1 MSFIPLPRSSSL
13 ARRGLNSVLALAC
26 ALTVVAPAA
35 GATTGSRAR
44 DLKQKA
50 GVARTAEAPKATPE
64 AGGARARHAAHARR
78 STPHGE
84 AAAAGATATRRA
96 APKADAAG
104 ATTTRQAAP
113 RAAAASATTR
123 QAAPKAAAA
132 GTTAARQATP
142 KATAASATSRQAT
155 PKATAARK
163 LAPRLVAG
171 AAGLAAATAGGRG
184 PARPGV
190 PAPEPLV
197 IEDLAWRRF
206 GLVLQ
211 TSAGFKPLV
220 SVLEHPHRFVIDM
233 PAAEFADPALKR
245 TIQVDQAGIRQV
257 RMSKQGAGV
266 RIVLDC
272 EAAPSF
278 QVMQLR
284 DRSMLVVARAGQEDP
299 GLKALVERFSDEG
312 EAADPAEGQQLAG
325 VWAKEAG
332 DRLTLHVGLSGTT
345 ALRYQLFQA
354 QPHQLRLRVP
364 GGAYTGSLPATGRLL
379 RRVEA
384 ARKGSTWNLE
394 VTLAE
399 GHYEVSET
407 RDDAGGI
414 TLVWERVDPRARDG
428 MPLVVIDP
436 GHGGADPGA
445 VGPSGRTE
453 KAACLGLARGLRDTL
468 RRRGYN
474 AILTRGV
481 DAEVY
486 LAPRLAMIE
495 RWQAD
500 MFVSLH
506 ANSHASHEANGLE
519 TFWRE
524 PGSQAFAETV
534 HRTVA
539 TLLRRPDRGTKQ
551 DRLYVLRHA
560 TVPSLLLETGF
571 ISNPGEERWLDDPAH
586 QGQAAFAIAA
596 GIENFRAAP
605 LVHRPLAAPGK
616 RLGEALIAAMRD
628 CHAP

>member
-1 MSFIPLPRSSSL
+1 VR
-13 ARRGLNSVLALAC
+13 A
-26 ALTVVAPAA
+26 VA
-35 GATTGSRAR
+35 
-44 DLKQKA
+44 
-50 GVARTAEAPKATPE
+50 
-64 AGGARARHAAHARR
+64 
-78 STPHGE
+78 
-84 AAAAGATATRRA
+84 
-96 APKADAAG
+96 
-104 ATTTRQAAP
+104 
-113 RAAAASATTR
+113 
-123 QAAPKAAAA
+123 
-132 GTTAARQATP
+132 
-142 KATAASATSRQAT
+142 
-155 PKATAARK
+155 
-163 LAPRLVAG
+163 
-171 AAGLAAATAGGRG
+171 
-184 PARPGV
+184 

-211 TSAGFKPLV
+211 TSAAFKPTI
-220 SVLEHPHRFVIDM
+220 SVLERPHRFVIDL

-272 EAAPSF
+272 ESAPSF

-299 GLKALVERFSDEG
+299 GLKALIEKFSDEG
-312 EAADPAEGQQLAG
+312 EPGDPAEGQQLAG
-325 VWAKEAG
+325 VWAKETG
-332 DRLTLHVGLSGTT
+332 DRLTLHVGLDGGRG
-345 ALRYQLFQA
+345 LRYQLFQA

-364 GGAYTGSLPATGRLL
+364 GGAYAGALPATGRLL
-379 RRVEA
+379 RKVEA
-384 ARKGSTWNLE
+384 SRKGSTWNME

-399 GHYEVSET
+399 GHYEVSED
-407 RDDAGGI
+407 RDAAGGI
-414 TLVWERVDPRARDG
+414 TLVWERVDPRARPG

-445 VGPSGRTE
+445 VGPTGRTE
-453 KAACLGLARGLRDTL
+453 KAVCLGLARALRDTL

-486 LAPRLAMIE
+486 LAPRLATIE

-506 ANSHASHEANGLE
+506 ANSHSSHEASGLE

-539 TLLRRPDRGTKQ
+539 TLLRRPNRGTKQ
-551 DRLYVLRHA
+551 DRLYVLRHES
-560 TVPSLLLETGF
+560 VPSLLLETGF
-571 ISNPGEERWLDDPAH
+571 ISNPAEERWLDDATH

-596 GIENFRAAP
+596 GIENFRVAP
-605 LVHRPLAAPGK
+605 LVERGPLPGARRPA
-616 RLGEALIAAMRD
+616 EAFVQAMRA